1 MEVSIVAD
9 VAFAARCPSR
19 TDGVPLRATD
29 ELYSYIPQKSSSRSG
44 VRHEQC
50 AEQRN
55 KIQQVAVVRQGTKNN
70 NM

>member
-29 ELYSYIPQKSSSRSG
+29 ELYSYIPQKVEFEIRCS
-44 VRHEQC
+44 
-50 AEQRN
+50 
-55 KIQQVAVVRQGTKNN
+55 T
-70 NM
+70 